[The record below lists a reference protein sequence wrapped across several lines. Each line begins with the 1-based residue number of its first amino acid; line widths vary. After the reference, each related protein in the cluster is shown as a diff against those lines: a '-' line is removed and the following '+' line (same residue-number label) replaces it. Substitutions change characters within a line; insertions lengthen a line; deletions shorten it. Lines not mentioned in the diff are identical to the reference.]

1 MAQVYKLL
9 MHFGCRSA
17 VGLKI
22 QISWEYLVVE
32 LGVTVQLL
40 QVSFRKNW
48 FLATDCWLKS
58 LWEKVTEYG
67 IHVEVDTVR
76 LAPPQRG
83 DTWFMALIIA
93 LPYTQEEILCN
104 NRMRLHQQV
113 IYLSDILDAQETAID
128 RQYLMLQ
135 PADARLLSYFFLMEG
150 PAPWDF
156 RLWQQAVFQVKVEW
170 RAWESIGP
178 FLQQT
183 HNIWEW

>member
-1 MAQVYKLL
+1 MIPLGGNRNSVRTEFRQLGLGFYGGRCPHTGIEATMAQVNKLL

-40 QVSFRKNW
+40 QVLFRKYW

-67 IHVEVDTVR
+67 IHIEVDTVR

-83 DTWFMALIIA
+83 DT
-93 LPYTQEEILCN
+93 
-104 NRMRLHQQV
+104 
-113 IYLSDILDAQETAID
+113 
-128 RQYLMLQ
+128 
-135 PADARLLSYFFLMEG
+135 
-150 PAPWDF
+150 
-156 RLWQQAVFQVKVEW
+156 
-170 RAWESIGP
+170 
-178 FLQQT
+178 
-183 HNIWEW
+183 